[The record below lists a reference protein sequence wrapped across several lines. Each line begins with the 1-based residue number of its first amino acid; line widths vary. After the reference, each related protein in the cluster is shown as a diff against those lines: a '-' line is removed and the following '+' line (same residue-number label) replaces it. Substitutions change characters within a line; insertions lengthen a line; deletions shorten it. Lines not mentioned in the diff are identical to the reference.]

1 MNAHEKPI
9 VVTSACLETEA
20 CRYNGQRIPFDFLT
34 ELNDHVDLQPIC
46 PEVEIGLGTP
56 RAPIRLVRGVGGP
69 SLVQPSTGLDVTNS
83 MAGFSKGF
91 LSGRRVDGFILKNRS
106 PSCGTNG
113 VKIYDAIDTSSA
125 HQHGP
130 GVFAAE
136 VLDRHPDAAIEDE
149 GRLRNY
155 RIREH
160 FLTKLFALAA
170 LRRVETEG
178 KMRALVAFHSRYK
191 LTLMAY
197 NQTAMRE
204 LGRTVAN
211 SGGLT
216 FQEVIDTYRTGL
228 ARAFQRVPTVGAVVN
243 TIEHAWGYV
252 SDRLGAPER
261 AYYRRQLDRF
271 RAGRVPVSAVLAV
284 LETSVAR
291 FGVDYLMGQA
301 FFHPY
306 PDELRSVADSGKGRA
321 KARSTGRG

>member
-1 MNAHEKPI
+1 MNTHEKPI
-9 VVTSACLETEA
+9 VVTSACLETQA

-34 ELNDHVDLQPIC
+34 ELDGHVDLKPVC

-69 SLVQPSTGLDVTNS
+69 ALVQPTTGLDVTDS
-83 MAGFSKGF
+83 MAEFSKGF
-91 LSGRRVDGFILKNRS
+91 LAGRRVDGFILKNRS

-113 VKIYDAIDTSSA
+113 VKIYDSADTSSA

-130 GVFAAE
+130 GAFAAD
-136 VLDRHPDAAIEDE
+136 VLRRHPNAAIEDE

-178 KMRALVAFHSRYK
+178 RMSSLVAFHSRYK

-197 NQTAMRE
+197 NQAAMRE

-211 SGGLT
+211 GGLA

-228 ARAFQRVPTVGAVVN
+228 ARAFQKVPTVGAVVN

-252 SDRLGAPER
+252 SDRLSAPER
-261 AYYRRQLDRF
+261 AYYRRQLDRY
-271 RAGRVPVSAVLAV
+271 RAGRVPVSAVLAII
-284 LETSVAR
+284 ETSVAR
-291 FGVDYLMGQA
+291 FDIDYLIGQA

-306 PDELRSVADSGKGRA
+306 PDDLRSVADSGKGRA